1 MKDAPKE
8 NRKKSLE
15 IGLPEE
21 SWEQLRAKANGQ
33 QKSLETI
40 VEEALTAYLKPR
52 NKDAADDR
60 INPIEDTEPA
70 KSWGYN
76 SDVRGK

>member
-1 MKDAPKE
+1 MKDTHKE
-8 NRKKSLE
+8 TIKKSVE
-15 IGLPEE
+15 IRLPEE

-33 QKSLETI
+33 QKSFETI
-40 VEEALTAYLKPR
+40 VEEALTAYLQSLEEGGV
-52 NKDAADDR
+52 DDK
-60 INPIEDTEPA
+60 INPIADTDPA